1 MAIENRDLGTAQQ
14 RESYQ
19 VLVGQGASSL
29 IATGTTAAVCLV
41 PFPAQL
47 ATANMVGFGL
57 SGNPTVT
64 FDVTRYNSAGVTTI
78 TGIVSTLTV
87 QSATL
92 SQLNGFTVS
101 SGASLV
107 PLQTGDVLHF
117 RTATANTAMVTA
129 TVTLALQAL
138 QDVKTH
144 FNH

>member
-1 MAIENRDLGTAQQ
+1 MAIENRDLGNAQQ
-14 RESYQ
+14 CTSYQ

-29 IATGTTAAVCLV
+29 IGTGTTAAICVV

-57 SGNPTVT
+57 SGSPTAQ

-78 TGIVSTLTV
+78 TGIVTALTV
-87 QSATL
+87 QGATI
-92 SQLNGFTVS
+92 SQANGFTVS

-107 PLQTGDVLHF
+107 PLQTNDILHF
-117 RTATANTAMVTA
+117 RTGGANTAMVSA
-129 TVTLALQAL
+129 TVCLVLKSL

-144 FNH
+144 FNN